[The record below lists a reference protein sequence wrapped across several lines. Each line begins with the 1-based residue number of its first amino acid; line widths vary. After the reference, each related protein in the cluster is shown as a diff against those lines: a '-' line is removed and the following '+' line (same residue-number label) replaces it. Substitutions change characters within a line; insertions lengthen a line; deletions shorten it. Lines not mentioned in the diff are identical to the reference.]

1 MGRGRCSTEHHG
13 GVSAILPSIY
23 SLYVHI
29 VRGQE
34 KLTRFVGRL
43 AFMEKV

>member
-1 MGRGRCSTEHHG
+1 MGASRGL
-13 GVSAILPSIY
+13 SAILPSIY

-29 VRGQE
+29 VRRQE
-34 KLTRFVGRL
+34 PLTCFAGRL